1 MAVVFDKDLTFRQRI
16 AEYNKESLKVMAGKL
31 GLRKISKLKKAELVE
46 RIAERFLDPEVL
58 FYRAAIFSDKEMALI
73 EKGSDGL
80 VSFSDQD
87 YDLVCRLNEMDFAV
101 LCHNEYLIPCDIAEA
116 LHKIRTPE
124 FETYRKRASWVWMCV
139 KFAEQFYGYTP
150 IENML
155 DLVNCKKG
163 FRMKEQEL
171 IDIFDHFPEDHLWT
185 LRIKDKFLAIV
196 YAGDIE
202 KLKMLRTIQANKNF
216 YIPGVAE
223 VVEFY
228 ETNALLSDKPY
239 QDLIRFLKS
248 ELGLEYVEAADILY
262 DLWNMLSSDD
272 DPHETMQWF
281 WNQFEFENEKQVE
294 KIVSLYMAAAN
305 GTRML
310 ANRGYKPME
319 MHSKTKFG
327 PGHMPTIQAGSTLAA
342 NMLSQIAPK
351 IQKMGFGLDLD
362 SNAGRMPV
370 MGFPDG
376 INGQAVVSEK
386 KIYPN
391 DPCPC
396 GSGKKYKK
404 CCGR

>member
-16 AEYNKESLKVMAGKL
+16 AEYNKESLKVMAGNL

-185 LRIKDKFLAIV
+185 LRVKGIFLAIV
-196 YAGDIE
+196 YASDIE
-202 KLKMLRTIQANKNF
+202 QLKTLRTIQANKDF
-216 YIPGVAE
+216 YIPDVAE

-228 ETNALLSDKPY
+228 ETDALLSDKPY

-342 NMLSQIAPK
+342 NMLSQIAPE
-351 IQKMGFGLDLD
+351 IQKMGFSLDLD

>member
-16 AEYNKESLKVMAGKL
+16 AEYNKESLKVMAGNL

-185 LRIKDKFLAIV
+185 LRVKDIFLAIV
-196 YAGDIE
+196 YASDIE
-202 KLKMLRTIQANKNF
+202 QLKTLRTIQANKDF

-228 ETNALLSDKPY
+228 ETDAILSDKPY

-342 NMLSQIAPK
+342 NMLSQIAPE
-351 IQKMGFGLDLD
+351 IQKMGFSLDLD

-370 MGFPDG
+370 MGFPEG
-376 INGQAVVSEK
+376 INGQVAVSEK